1 MASTAGYINIEPYG
15 IFAETTSIIEPKLYT
30 GWSFTKLVFFIWIR
44 NYKMFATAVV
54 IVLEMYFMLLIYTCS
69 TSPCWHAEII

>member
-30 GWSFTKLVFFIWIR
+30 EWSFTKLVFFIWIR
-44 NYKMFATAVV
+44 YYKMFTTAVV
-54 IVLEMYFMLLIYTCS
+54 IVLKMLKMLLIYTCS
-69 TSPCWHAEII
+69 ISPCWHAEII